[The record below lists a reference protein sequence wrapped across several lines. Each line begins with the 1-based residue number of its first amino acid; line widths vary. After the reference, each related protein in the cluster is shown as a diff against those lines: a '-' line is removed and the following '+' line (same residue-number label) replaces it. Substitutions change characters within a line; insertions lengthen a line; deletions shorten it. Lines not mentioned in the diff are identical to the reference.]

1 MKKIFILVNVM
12 LLSACIFYHHPKD
25 WYKEGVSAEDTRTK
39 LAQCSYEVSK
49 SGIGFNERYL
59 PILYCMEADGFRQR

>member
-1 MKKIFILVNVM
+1 MKKILILANVI
-12 LLSACIFYHHPKD
+12 LLSACHHPQD